1 MTVVLYFREGCPY
14 CGRVADKIKSKKIG
28 DKDVEIYYCDK
39 DFSKKEFKEKY
50 GEDATFPRGYKKTGD
65 EVMLIGDSQS
75 IIDHLDQNY

>member
-28 DKDVEIYYCDK
+28 DKDIEIYYCDK

-50 GEDATFPRGYKKTGD
+50 GEDATFPRGYKKTDD

-75 IIDHLDQNY
+75 IIDYLDENY